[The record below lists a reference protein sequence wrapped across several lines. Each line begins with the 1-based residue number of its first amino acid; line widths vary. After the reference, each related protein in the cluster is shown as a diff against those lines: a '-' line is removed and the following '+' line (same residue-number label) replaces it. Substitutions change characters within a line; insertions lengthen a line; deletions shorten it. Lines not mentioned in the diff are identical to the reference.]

1 MYKVRRVFLSIFI
14 LYEGENMKTKMLVVA
29 MFVSLFV
36 LTSFASADEVSKVQ
50 IQRTTTIHYELS
62 EGIQPYDRQQL
73 LKYSIMNMLEK
84 RNVHGV
90 VVSVEEKS
98 VTLLVKGNLNLQ
110 VHNFCVFQ
118 SIQDVLGK
126 KSILE

>member
-1 MYKVRRVFLSIFI
+1 
-14 LYEGENMKTKMLVVA
+14 